1 MFAPSVLA
9 EKRKTMLRRTPR
21 SAPETIAS
29 APPTDPIQEAVE
41 AIAAIHTRA
50 ERHVDRHQRTMERIS
65 STIGRP
71 ITLYLSLLAALV
83 WIFVNLD
90 LQYNGIPPW
99 DAPPFFWLQGLVG
112 LAALTTTIVVLIT
125 QRRQDVTDE
134 RRSQLD
140 LQISLVIEQ
149 KATKIIALLEELR
162 RDLPDVQDRHDPQ
175 AEGMSEAADPQVML
189 VALEHMLSEASR
201 EGDGRPDEEVLTLI
215 TVEEVEAGVSS
226 KQEPEPRTA
235 NSAV

>member
-1 MFAPSVLA
+1 MP
-9 EKRKTMLRRTPR
+9 RRPLR
-21 SAPETIAS
+21 SAPANSTQV

-41 AIAAIHTRA
+41 AIAAIHARS
-50 ERHVDRHQRTMERIS
+50 ERHVDRHQRTIERIS

-71 ITLYLSLLAALV
+71 VTLYVSLLAALV
-83 WIFVNLD
+83 WICVNLD
-90 LQYNGIPPW
+90 LEFNGFAPW
-99 DAPPFFWLQGLVG
+99 DAPPFYWLQGLVS

-134 RRSQLD
+134 RRAQLD

-162 RDLPDVQDRHDPQ
+162 RDLPDVHDRHDAQ
-175 AEGMSEAADPQVML
+175 AEGMSESADPQVML
-189 VALEHMLSEASR
+189 VALEHILSEANQ
-201 EGDGRPDEEVLTLI
+201 DGNGRAKEEELTLLSEEEA
-215 TVEEVEAGVSS
+215 VEDGMN
-226 KQEPEPRTA
+226 KQEPEPLTA